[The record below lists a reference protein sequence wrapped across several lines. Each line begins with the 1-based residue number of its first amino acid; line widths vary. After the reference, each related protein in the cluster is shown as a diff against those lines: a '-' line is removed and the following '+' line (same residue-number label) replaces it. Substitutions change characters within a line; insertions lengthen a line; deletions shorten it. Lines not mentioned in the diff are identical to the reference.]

1 MNATT
6 RFQLSFMMFL
16 EFFIWGG
23 WFVTMGTFLGNNL
36 GATGAETAMAYSAQS
51 WGAIIAPF
59 IIGLI
64 ADRFFNAERILGVLH
79 LIGALLMYQMYL
91 ATDFAAFYPYVL
103 GYMIAYMPTLALV
116 NSVSFNQMKDPAK
129 DFSLIRVW
137 GTVGWIVAGLAISY
151 LFHWDPNPEI
161 AGDKGM
167 LQNTFLMVAVA
178 SAVLGLFSFS
188 LPKTPPQANDGS
200 RLSLG
205 DILGLDA
212 LKLLKDRNFLIFFV
226 SSILI
231 CIPLAFYYQNAN
243 PFLSE
248 IGVENATGKMTIG
261 QISEVLFMLLLPYFF
276 KKFGFKTTILVG
288 MLAWALRYI
297 LFAYGNSGELAFMLL
312 FGIALHGICYDFFFV
327 SGQIYTNSKA
337 GEKVKSAAQGLITL
351 ATYGVGMLIGFYIAG
366 KITDAHVVDQGHDWT
381 AIWQLPALFAVAV
394 FVIFAL
400 FFKNESIDY
409 KE

>member
-36 GATGAETAMAYSAQS
+36 GATGAETAMAYSTQA

-231 CIPLAFYYQNAN
+231 CIPLAFYYQHAN
-243 PFLSE
+243 QFLSE